1 MPLNSRYSAKV
12 ETIAADGTRR
22 ATLGKFGSFTSR
34 CLTLITEEPIAASLA
49 ISVEH
54 EDILFVG
61 EVVSCHSE
69 STGYFQ
75 IQIYVKHTLTSLQ
88 SLMKLNAELM
98 ASQHL
103 SADRKLEYVQAL
115 M

>member
-1 MPLNSRYSAKV
+1 
-12 ETIAADGTRR
+12 
-22 ATLGKFGSFTSR
+22 
-34 CLTLITEEPIAASLA
+34 LTLITQEPITASLA

-75 IQIYVKHTLTSLQ
+75 IKIYVKHTLTSLQ

-103 SADRKLEYVQAL
+103 SADRKLEYVQAR